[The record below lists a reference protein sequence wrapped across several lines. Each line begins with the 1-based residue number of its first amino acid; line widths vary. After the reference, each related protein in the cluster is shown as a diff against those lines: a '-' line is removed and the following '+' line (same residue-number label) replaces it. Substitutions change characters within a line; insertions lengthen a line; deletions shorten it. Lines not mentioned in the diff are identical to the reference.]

1 MRPQR
6 DKSLHYENVS
16 LLKGKIHYSYEA
28 AARAVLLSLE
38 VAFVLLVSLD
48 VLSVVF
54 ASLFVLSVVL
64 AALLE
69 SPLAAGSV
77 PLLLWSVL

>member
-1 MRPQR
+1 MFYNMARNGY
-6 DKSLHYENVS
+6 D
-16 LLKGKIHYSYEA
+16 A
-28 AARAVLLSLE
+28 AARAVLFSLV
-38 VAFVLLVSLD
+38 VAFVVLASLD

-54 ASLFVLSVVL
+54 ASLFALSVVL